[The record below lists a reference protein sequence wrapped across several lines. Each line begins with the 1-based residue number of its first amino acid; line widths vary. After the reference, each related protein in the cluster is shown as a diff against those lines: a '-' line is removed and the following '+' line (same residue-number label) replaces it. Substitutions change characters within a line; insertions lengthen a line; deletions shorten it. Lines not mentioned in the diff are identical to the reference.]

1 MKYIYLILLVT
12 TSLVASTPQPKYVPN
27 VVPKKMSVQTKKS
40 RFYYLVVPAV
50 EKVHADLMKEYQ
62 SVAKDIKDK
71 KNIQNIMQLKA
82 KYNVITNDQL
92 LACLKP
98 HPQSIVLAQA
108 ALESSWATSRFFVEG
123 NNIFGMHSINPNEPR
138 IAASKKRGGT
148 RTVWL
153 RKFDSVEDSIRAY
166 YRLMARG
173 KAFREFRVLRLKTN
187 DPHQLVKKLDNYSE
201 IGDDYGKQLSQVIR
215 HNKLRRFDK

>member
-1 MKYIYLILLVT
+1 
-12 TSLVASTPQPKYVPN
+12 
-27 VVPKKMSVQTKKS
+27 MSVQTKKS
-40 RFYYLVVPAV
+40 RFFYLVAPAV
-50 EKVHADLMKEYQ
+50 EKVHAELMKEYL
-62 SVAKDIKDK
+62 SVTKDIKEK
-71 KNIQNIMQLKA
+71 KNTNKIMQLKA
-82 KYNVITNDQL
+82 KYNVVTNDQL
-92 LACLKP
+92 LASLKP

-108 ALESSWATSRFFVEG
+108 ALESSWATSRFFVQA
-123 NNIFGMHSINPNEPR
+123 NNIFGMHSINPKEPR

-153 RKFDSVEDSIRAY
+153 RKFDSIEDSVKAY
-166 YRLMARG
+166 YKLMARG

-201 IGDDYGKQLSQVIR
+201 IGDDYAKELSQVIR